1 MGVTWFCSVMK
12 NLPLNVNKARSKK
25 KKKKKKKKK
34 IMMKIVGKF
43 VVVAI
48 INFNK

>member
-1 MGVTWFCSVMK
+1 MGIQSDQ
-12 NLPLNVNKARSKK
+12 
-25 KKKKKKKKK
+25 KKKKKK